1 MDSYQPAIFAYWGSK
16 VSSKLHAFHFHLTI
30 PNQLVCMY
38 GSIIPG
44 LQVDK
49 LPAFHYMAHQWDL
62 WYKRR
67 TVHLDPR
74 DQHFFWVCEFLV
86 KLQTWLFQCT
96 CSDSQV
102 PWMALFWWV
111 FLIKYGRGTTL
122 SILFQQ
128 VGLSMKWIDIS
139 LQTTS
144 NNYSRP
150 WCKPKELERNPPKPS
165 NPTLAPSSFPG
176 P

>member
-67 TVHLDPR
+67 TVHLDPM

-102 PWMALFWWV
+102 SSALDGFVLVSFFDKIWSWHN
-111 FLIKYGRGTTL
+111 FIDSLPTSWSLYEMNRHQFTNNIK
-122 SILFQQ
+122 Q
-128 VGLSMKWIDIS
+128 
-139 LQTTS
+139 LQ
-144 NNYSRP
+144 
-150 WCKPKELERNPPKPS
+150 
-165 NPTLAPSSFPG
+165 SSVV
-176 P
+176 